1 MPSNIIQL
9 VQAAVIQSFNGQ
21 DGGTAVTIG
30 STSYSGR
37 YYANI
42 NAINPNVNVI
52 EVYLG
57 ASASPST
64 LSVSLGIDQV
74 PTLTASNIAVTL
86 V

>member
-1 MPSNIIQL
+1 LPSNIIQL
-9 VQAAVIQSFNGQ
+9 VQNAVLQSFNGE
-21 DGGTAVTIG
+21 DGGTAVTVG

-57 ASASPST
+57 TTSSPST
-64 LSVSLGIDQV
+64 LLISMGIDQL
-74 PTLTASNIAVTL
+74 PTLAASNILVTL

>member
-1 MPSNIIQL
+1 MIQL
-9 VQAAVIQSFNGQ
+9 INGQ

-64 LSVSLGIDQV
+64 LLISMGIDQV
-74 PTLTASNIAVTL
+74 PTLTASNIVVNL

>member
-1 MPSNIIQL
+1 MPSNIVQL
-9 VQAAVIQSFNGQ
+9 TQNAVIASFNGQ
-21 DGGTAVTIG
+21 DGGSAVTIN

-57 ASASPST
+57 LTTSPST
-64 LSVSLGIDQV
+64 LFAALGIDQL
-74 PTLTASNIAVTL
+74 PTITASNIVVTL

>member
-1 MPSNIIQL
+1 M
-9 VQAAVIQSFNGQ
+9 VQNAVIESFNGQ
-21 DGGTAVTIG
+21 DGGTAVGINTI
-30 STSYSGR
+30 SFSGR

-57 ASASPST
+57 LSASPTT
-64 LSVSLGIDQV
+64 LTASLGIDQL
-74 PTLTASNIAVTL
+74 PTLTASNIVVQL